1 MNGGWTKIERIFVIL
16 KKGTRKKIFDRRCNV
31 KDKKLGAR
39 YKIEMKMQKYGDQEK
54 IAGSEHQVTGCAV
67 VRTDGQL
74 DHSEHRKR
82 VESSVLTA
90 PAVS

>member
-1 MNGGWTKIERIFVIL
+1 
-16 KKGTRKKIFDRRCNV
+16 
-31 KDKKLGAR
+31 
-39 YKIEMKMQKYGDQEK
+39 MQKYGDQEK

-90 PAVS
+90 PAVSWKDNWCSSSDWGPVKHD

>member
-1 MNGGWTKIERIFVIL
+1 
-16 KKGTRKKIFDRRCNV
+16 
-31 KDKKLGAR
+31 
-39 YKIEMKMQKYGDQEK
+39 MQKYGDQEK